1 MKEVK
6 MKTGLKSNIIKVCLM
21 LGCCAGLIT
30 GCSTKSDKEVSIK
43 SLADELKTKITYE
56 DELSEIDKDAAVQIY
71 NLDAI
76 DIADCIAY
84 ISTGA
89 TPEEIVVI
97 STNNAT
103 DALKVEELLKRRV
116 EEQKE
121 SFRDYE
127 PDELKKLDDA
137 VVEEEGNTVVLS
149 ISKEEEKAEDII
161 DSFFKD

>member
-1 MKEVK
+1 MKI
-6 MKTGLKSNIIKVCLM
+6 GLKSKILKGCFVI
-21 LGCCAGLIT
+21 GCCVGLIT

-56 DELSEIDKDAAVQIY
+56 DELSEIDKDTAVQIY
-71 NLDAI
+71 NLDSI

-84 ISTGA
+84 VSTGA
-89 TPEEIVVI
+89 TAEEIVVI
-97 STNNAT
+97 SANNAT

-121 SFRDYE
+121 SFRDYVPE
-127 PDELKKLDDA
+127 ELKKLDDA
-137 VVEEEGNTVVLS
+137 VIEEEGNTVVLS

-161 DSFFKD
+161 DSFFND